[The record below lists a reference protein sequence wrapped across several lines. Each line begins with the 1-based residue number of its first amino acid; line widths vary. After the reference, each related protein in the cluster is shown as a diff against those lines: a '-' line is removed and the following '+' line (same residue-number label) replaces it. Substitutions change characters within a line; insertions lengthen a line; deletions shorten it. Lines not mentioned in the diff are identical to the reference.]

1 MVRLLQFFTAG
12 YHLASAMMN
21 ISVRTGEKQVL
32 LSEQEVLF
40 LHLFINLGLV
50 IMDEEQEHTYKS
62 ERTPRY
68 HAKQVANFGCKYNKA
83 LLLLTSAT
91 PSVESY
97 TAALNGRYKL
107 CELTGKVRRCQASAG
122 NNG

>member
-1 MVRLLQFFTAG
+1 M
-12 YHLASAMMN
+12 
-21 ISVRTGEKQVL
+21 
-32 LSEQEVLF
+32 
-40 LHLFINLGLV
+40 HLFANLGLV

-107 CELTGKVRRCQASAG
+107 CELTERYAG
-122 NNG
+122 DAKLPQVITVDMKSRSKENKSPVSKYF